1 MKKKGE
7 RDQEGGRNDLKDGV
21 ENLLH
26 ELYYNPIH
34 ASAYTS
40 INNVYHAVKE
50 ILPNVKRDVVER
62 WFQHQLTATLHKP
75 ARIRFPTNKVIVMSI
90 DDQWQ
95 CDLADMSLKA
105 EYNDDFTFILTC
117 IDCFSK
123 YAWAIPIRNKQADN
137 IILALKAILKGG
149 RKPKRLQTD
158 KGTEFLNR
166 VQKSHQQLVGTKNLQ

>member
-7 RDQEGGRNDLKDGV
+7 RDQEGDRNDLKDGV

-40 INNVYHAVKE
+40 INNVYRAVKE

-75 ARIRFPTNKVIVMSI
+75 VRIRFPTNKVIVMSI

-95 CDLADMSLKA
+95 CDLADMSSKA
-105 EYNDDFTFILTC
+105 EYIDDFTFILTC

-123 YAWAIPIRNKQADN
+123 YAWAIPIKNKQSDN
-137 IILALKAILKGG
+137 IILALK
-149 RKPKRLQTD
+149 P
-158 KGTEFLNR
+158 F
-166 VQKSHQQLVGTKNLQ
+166 